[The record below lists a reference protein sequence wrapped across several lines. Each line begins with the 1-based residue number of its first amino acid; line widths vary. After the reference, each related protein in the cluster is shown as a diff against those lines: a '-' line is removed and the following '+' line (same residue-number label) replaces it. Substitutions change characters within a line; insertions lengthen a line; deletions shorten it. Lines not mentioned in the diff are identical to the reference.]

1 MMAPMLIYIH
11 TIHFLCGDRHCS
23 DVHAVE
29 LDEMGAEGAEM
40 QAALAEL
47 TGRRTVPNVFV
58 GGKTIGGGSET
69 QALDREGKLRPMLVE
84 AGCIPGDDA

>member
-1 MMAPMLIYIH
+1 
-11 TIHFLCGDRHCS
+11 
-23 DVHAVE
+23 
-29 LDEMGAEGAEM
+29 MGAEGAEM